1 MRRAFRPADL
11 DGAWLVVAAA
21 PPEVNREVRAAAEQ
35 RGVFVNAVD
44 NPETCSAYAGGVL
57 TRGGVTVAV
66 SSNGEAP
73 ALAGL
78 LREAL
83 ETRAARGPGALAGR
97 GARPAQEVAR
107 GGRAHEEAPAAAAAG
122 PERALRGDA
131 AMSGLVSLVGAGPG
145 DPDLLTRKAAQRL
158 AEADLVLYDAL
169 VDPAVL
175 ELAGKAQRFYV
186 GKRAGRHH
194 VTQEQIHRILIRAA
208 QARPARGA
216 PQGRGSVRVRP
227 RRRGSARPAPRPA
240 SPSRSCPASAPS
252 VAAPALAGIP
262 VTHRGMSTGF
272 VVVSGHAESAWRPA
286 LDSLAPGAVTVVVL
300 MGLAHRGA
308 IAARLLARGWTRAHA
323 GRHRVGRLARRKA
336 RPGAARWPTLA
347 AATSPSDGVRGLAPG
362 TIVVGAVVS
371 LAEALAPAASHPIT
385 AAGGS
390 R

>member
-1 MRRAFRPADL
+1 
-11 DGAWLVVAAA
+11 
-21 PPEVNREVRAAAEQ
+21 
-35 RGVFVNAVD
+35 
-44 NPETCSAYAGGVL
+44 
-57 TRGGVTVAV
+57 
-66 SSNGEAP
+66 
-73 ALAGL
+73 
-78 LREAL
+78 
-83 ETRAARGPGALAGR
+83 
-97 GARPAQEVAR
+97 
-107 GGRAHEEAPAAAAAG
+107 
-122 PERALRGDA
+122 
-131 AMSGLVSLVGAGPG
+131 MSGLVSLVGAGPG
-145 DPDLLTRKAAQRL
+145 DPDLLTRRAAQRL

-208 QARPARGA
+208 QRGQRVVRLKGGD
-216 PQGRGSVRVRP
+216 PFVFGRGGEEALALAEAGIAFEIVPGIS
-227 RRRGSARPAPRPA
+227 S
-240 SPSRSCPASAPS
+240 S

-272 VVVSGHAESAWRPA
+272 LVVSGHADEAWQPA

-308 IAARLLARGWTRAHA
+308 IAARLLERGWSAQTPAAIVWAASRAEGSA
-323 GRHRVGRLARRKA
+323 WRGTLGE
-336 RPGAARWPTLA
+336 LA
-347 AATSPSDGVRGLAPG
+347 AASPSTESADSPG

>member
-1 MRRAFRPADL
+1 
-11 DGAWLVVAAA
+11 
-21 PPEVNREVRAAAEQ
+21 
-35 RGVFVNAVD
+35 
-44 NPETCSAYAGGVL
+44 
-57 TRGGVTVAV
+57 
-66 SSNGEAP
+66 
-73 ALAGL
+73 
-78 LREAL
+78 
-83 ETRAARGPGALAGR
+83 
-97 GARPAQEVAR
+97 
-107 GGRAHEEAPAAAAAG
+107 
-122 PERALRGDA
+122 
-131 AMSGLVSLVGAGPG
+131 MSGLVSLVGAGPG
-145 DPDLLTRKAAQRL
+145 DPELLTRRAAQRL

-208 QARPARGA
+208 QRGQRVVRLKGGD
-216 PQGRGSVRVRP
+216 PFVFGRGGEEALALAEAGVAFEVVPGLS
-227 RRRGSARPAPRPA
+227 S
-240 SPSRSCPASAPS
+240 S

-272 VVVSGHAESAWRPA
+272 VVVSGHAEEAWQPA

-300 MGLAHRGA
+300 MGLAHRA
-308 IAARLLARGWTRAHA
+308 SIASRLLGRGWSAATPAAIVWAASRAE
-323 GRHRVGRLARRKA
+323 GSTWRGTLAE
-336 RPGAARWPTLA
+336 LA
-347 AATSPSDGVRGLAPG
+347 AAIPSTESADSPG